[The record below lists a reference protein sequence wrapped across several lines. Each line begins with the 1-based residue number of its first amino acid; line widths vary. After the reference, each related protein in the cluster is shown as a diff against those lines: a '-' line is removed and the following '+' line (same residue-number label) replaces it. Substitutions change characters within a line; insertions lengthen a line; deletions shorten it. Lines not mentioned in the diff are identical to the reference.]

1 MNDEERVTYF
11 GETDARNKR
20 LRFGIKKKDRSRH
33 MYVIGKTGMG
43 KSTLLE
49 NLAVQDIMNGEGLA
63 FIDPHGKSADLLLEY
78 IPEHRIKDVVY
89 FAPFD
94 LDYPISFNVLEDV
107 GADRRHLV
115 ANGLMSAFKKIWVDA
130 WSARMEYILTNILL
144 ALLEYPGSTLLGVN
158 RMLVDKDF
166 RNTIV
171 NNISDPSVK
180 AFWTEEYA
188 KYTDKFAAEAAPA
201 IQNKVG
207 QFVANPLVR
216 NIIGQSNSS
225 FNIREIMDNKK
236 IFIVNLSKGRVGEGN
251 ANLLGAMIIT
261 KIYLAAMSRADL
273 SESELKKSS
282 QFYLYV
288 DEFQSFAN
296 ESFADI
302 LSEAR
307 KYKLNLTI
315 AHQYIEQMTE
325 EVRAAVFGN
334 VGTMA
339 IFRVGAYDADIFQK
353 EFAPQFTAEDIVNLQ
368 QYQMYLKLMIDGV
381 TSTPFSAKGMPPIP
395 RPERMYVQEI
405 IDASR
410 EQFAKGRIEIED
422 EIRRWHIEKIKPVG
436 QSPVGQ
442 GSVEQGPARHS
453 PMGQGPVGRSPGGQS
468 PVRHSMGRQDSS
480 NQDYSNHNTSVH
492 RGFRQG
498 NLGQNHGEQKNKAKY
513 GHMDSKESRNTAHK
527 TGFIVSEQG
536 SDRGKSFDGGGNTG
550 RREGGS
556 GDRNRRSESPETHKK
571 DQGYMPQRDNRD
583 NRDSRDMAREKGKNE
598 NNFAFRDAIRD
609 AERDRREY
617 GTKPKQEDL
626 DRETELRNA
635 ISLNYLKDKKEEEQR
650 DRNREKEAKPQNVLA
665 LKEAL
670 LGLLGDTSIRS
681 VQQESQATEV
691 SSIKKNE
698 SVHASEHPNTNQI
711 KYVHTPH
718 VSHTP
723 HTPHTSH
730 TSHKST
736 QTQTSESIKNQI
748 QQPSQPSKDIK
759 DKEVDIS
766 TLKQIF
772 E

>member
-1 MNDEERVTYF
+1 MRGFAILDAANSMNDEERVTYF

-20 LRFGIKKKDRSRH
+20 MRFGIKKKDRSRH

-225 FNIREIMDNKK
+225 FDIRKIMDDKK

-315 AHQYIEQMTE
+315 AHQYVEQMTE

-353 EFAPQFTAEDIVNLQ
+353 EFAPQFSAEDIVNLQ

-436 QSPVGQ
+436 QSP
-442 GSVEQGPARHS
+442 S
-453 PMGQGPVGRSPGGQS
+453 GQGPVGQSHSGQNY
-468 PVRHSMGRQDSS
+468 GE
-480 NQDYSNHNTSVH
+480 
-492 RGFRQG
+492 QG
-498 NLGQNHGEQKNKAKY
+498 NKVDY
-513 GHMDSKESRNTAHK
+513 GRMDSKEPRNMPQK
-527 TGFIVSEQG
+527 PGFVASEQG
-536 SDRGKSFDGGGNTG
+536 PGRARPSDGDRDTG
-550 RREGGS
+550 RRDGNN
-556 GDRNRRSESPETHKK
+556 GDRNKRSESSTEAYRK
-571 DQGYMPQRDNRD
+571 DQGRTPQRDHRD
-583 NRDSRDMAREKGKNE
+583 QVKEKGKDE
-598 NNFAFRDAIRD
+598 NNFAFRNAIRD

-670 LGLLGDTSIRS
+670 LGLLGDTGIKSG
-681 VQQESQATEV
+681 QQDSQSEV
-691 SSIKKNE
+691 SKYTQGHSNMDQVKHSHATHISNE
-698 SVHASEHPNTNQI
+698 SISAPRSSREVPVQSPE
-711 KYVHTPH
+711 
-718 VSHTP
+718 SM
-723 HTPHTSH
+723 
-730 TSHKST
+730 KS
-736 QTQTSESIKNQI
+736 QTQQSPRQ
-748 QQPSQPSKDIK
+748 SKDSK
-759 DKEVDIS
+759 DKEVDIT

>member
-225 FNIREIMDNKK
+225 FDIRKIMDDKK

-273 SESELKKSS
+273 SEAELKKSS

-315 AHQYIEQMTE
+315 AHQYVEQMTE

-353 EFAPQFTAEDIVNLQ
+353 EFAPQFSAEDIVNLQ

-442 GSVEQGPARHS
+442 GPVGQSSFGQGSVEQGADRQGFARQSSSDRGSSNHTTS
-453 PMGQGPVGRSPGGQS
+453 RQGVFGQS
-468 PVRHSMGRQDSS
+468 GSGA
-480 NQDYSNHNTSVH
+480 NHN
-492 RGFRQG
+492 
-498 NLGQNHGEQKNKAKY
+498 EQRNKTEY
-513 GHMDSKESRNTAHK
+513 GHMDSKESRNMIQK
-527 TGFIVSEQG
+527 SGFKVPEQ
-536 SDRGKSFDGGGNTG
+536 SQSRGISFDGGSNTG
-550 RREGGS
+550 RRDVGEGRV
-556 GDRNRRSESPETHKK
+556 GDRNRRSESPEDAYRK
-571 DQGYMPQRDNRD
+571 DQGRIPQRDNRD
-583 NRDSRDMAREKGKNE
+583 MAKDKGKNE
-598 NNFAFRDAIRD
+598 NNFAFRNAIRD

-617 GTKPKQEDL
+617 GTKPKQEDI

-650 DRNREKEAKPQNVLA
+650 DRNKEKEAKPQNVMA

-670 LGLLGDTSIRS
+670 LGLLGEASIKS
-681 VQQESQATEV
+681 SQQESQTAEV
-691 SSIKKNE
+691 PSIKKNE

-711 KYVHTPH
+711 KHVHTQH

-723 HTPHTSH
+723 HASRE
-730 TSHKST
+730 SI
-736 QTQTSESIKNQI
+736 QTQTSESIKNQV
-748 QQPSQPSKDIK
+748 QQPSQSSKDIK

>member
-225 FNIREIMDNKK
+225 FDIRKIMDDKK

-273 SESELKKSS
+273 SEAELKKSS

-315 AHQYIEQMTE
+315 AHQYVEQMTE

-353 EFAPQFTAEDIVNLQ
+353 EFAPQFSAEDIVNLQ

-442 GSVEQGPARHS
+442 GPGGRIPLGHS
-453 PMGQGPVGRSPGGQS
+453 PSDQGSSNYNASRQGSFGQGNSGQS
-468 PVRHSMGRQDSS
+468 
-480 NQDYSNHNTSVH
+480 HN
-492 RGFRQG
+492 
-498 NLGQNHGEQKNKAKY
+498 EQRNKAEY
-513 GHMDSKESRNTAHK
+513 GHPDSKEPRNMTHK
-527 TGFIVSEQG
+527 TGFMSSEQG
-536 SDRGKSFDGGGNTG
+536 QGREKSRDGGGNTG
-550 RREGGS
+550 RREGGDS
-556 GDRNRRSESPETHKK
+556 DRNRRNESPETHKK
-571 DQGYMPQRDNRD
+571 DQGSMLQRDNRD
-583 NRDSRDMAREKGKNE
+583 MAKEKGKNE
-598 NNFAFRDAIRD
+598 NNFAFRNAIRD

-650 DRNREKEAKPQNVLA
+650 DRNKEKEAKPQNVMA

-670 LGLLGDTSIRS
+670 LGLLGETSIKS
-681 VQQESQATEV
+681 GQQESQTVEV
-691 SSIKKNE
+691 SSVKKNE
-698 SVHASEHPNTNQI
+698 SVHVSEHSNTNQI
-711 KYVHTPH
+711 KHVHTQH

-723 HTPHTSH
+723 HASH
-730 TSHKST
+730 ESI
-736 QTQTSESIKNQI
+736 QTQTSESTKNQA
-748 QQPSQPSKDIK
+748 QQPSQSSKDIK
-759 DKEVDIS
+759 DKEVDIN

>member
-49 NLAVQDIMNGEGLA
+49 NLAVQDIQNGEGLA

-273 SESELKKSS
+273 SESELKKTA

-315 AHQYIEQMTE
+315 AHQYVEQMTE

-339 IFRVGAYDADIFQK
+339 VFRVGAYDAEIFQK

-381 TSTPFSAKGMPPIP
+381 TSSPFSAKGMPPIP

-410 EQFAKGRIEIED
+410 EQFAKSRVEIED

-436 QSPVGQ
+436 QEQHLTGSAVTDTQNTTNGRSQNGDQ
-442 GSVEQGPARHS
+442 GRHNSQQNYRDNGHKDIQRDPRRDSEHNGNKDRVNVQHGSERSSQGPQNQRPKS
-453 PMGQGPVGRSPGGQS
+453 EYK
-468 PVRHSMGRQDSS
+468 DS
-480 NQDYSNHNTSVH
+480 Q
-492 RGFRQG
+492 
-498 NLGQNHGEQKNKAKY
+498 
-513 GHMDSKESRNTAHK
+513 
-527 TGFIVSEQG
+527 
-536 SDRGKSFDGGGNTG
+536 
-550 RREGGS
+550 
-556 GDRNRRSESPETHKK
+556 
-571 DQGYMPQRDNRD
+571 
-583 NRDSRDMAREKGKNE
+583 
-598 NNFAFRDAIRD
+598 NFALRNAIRD
-609 AERDRREY
+609 AERERREH
-617 GTKPKQEDL
+617 GVQPKQADL
-626 DRETELRNA
+626 DREKGLRDA
-635 ISLNYLKDKKEEEQR
+635 VSLNYLKDKKDEEQKAK
-650 DRNREKEAKPQNVLA
+650 NAEKEAKPQNVMA

-670 LGLLGDTSIRS
+670 LGLLGDSVNNQNPVNEKASTSPVPPAQNPHLVYVGQGQLPRQELS
-681 VQQESQATEV
+681 QEPKVQQTQG
-691 SSIKKNE
+691 
-698 SVHASEHPNTNQI
+698 
-711 KYVHTPH
+711 
-718 VSHTP
+718 SHTIGQNN
-723 HTPHTSH
+723 HQNHQSLNNSSSTSQ
-730 TSHKST
+730 K
-736 QTQTSESIKNQI
+736 E
-748 QQPSQPSKDIK
+748 
-759 DKEVDIS
+759 KEVDPQTIE
-766 TLKQIF
+766 QIF

>member
-20 LRFGIKKKDRSRH
+20 QRFGIKKKDRSRH

-171 NNISDPSVK
+171 DNISDPSVK

-225 FNIREIMDNKK
+225 FDIRKIMDDKK

-273 SESELKKSS
+273 SEAELKKSS

-315 AHQYIEQMTE
+315 AHQYVEQMTE

-339 IFRVGAYDADIFQK
+339 VFRVGAYDADIFQK

-422 EIRRWHIEKIKPVG
+422 EIRRWHVEKIKPVG
-436 QSPVGQ
+436 QGPVGHSPLGQSSSYQ
-442 GSVEQGPARHS
+442 GSSNHNAPRQGS
-453 PMGQGPVGRSPGGQS
+453 FGQGPLGQGPS
-468 PVRHSMGRQDSS
+468 
-480 NQDYSNHNTSVH
+480 
-492 RGFRQG
+492 
-498 NLGQNHGEQKNKAKY
+498 GQNHNEQRNKAEY
-513 GHMDSKESRNTAHK
+513 GHMDSKESRNMTHK
-527 TGFIVSEQG
+527 TGFMASEQG
-536 SDRGKSFDGGGNTG
+536 QGRGRPFDGGGNAE
-550 RREGGS
+550 RREGS
-556 GDRNRRSESPETHKK
+556 GENRTSDRNRRSESPETYKK
-571 DQGYMPQRDNRD
+571 DQEHMPQRDNRD
-583 NRDSRDMAREKGKNE
+583 MVKEKSKNE
-598 NNFAFRDAIRD
+598 NNFAFRNAIRD

-650 DRNREKEAKPQNVLA
+650 DRNREKEAKPQNVMA

-670 LGLLGDTSIRS
+670 LGLLGDTSIKS
-681 VQQESQATEV
+681 SQQESQTVEV
-691 SSIKKNE
+691 PSIKKNE
-698 SVHASEHPNTNQI
+698 SVHVSEHPNTDVTKPI
-711 KYVHTPH
+711 HIPH

-723 HTPHTSH
+723 HTPHESV
-730 TSHKST
+730 
-736 QTQTSESIKNQI
+736 QTQTAESMKNQV
-748 QQPSQPSKDIK
+748 QQPSQLSKDIK